1 MSLISIELLYFASIR
16 DVTGTGAE
24 KLEIPSG
31 SRIESLSDELTRKY
45 PELSAKLPHA
55 RWAVNEEFVDCQKEL
70 AEGDR
75 IAIIMPVSGGS
86 GEPEIAPPELLI
98 VELTNEVIDSSKLT
112 ERVTTAKCGAVCLFL
127 GTVREFTGDRQ
138 TFDLV
143 YEAYP
148 EMATKELEK
157 ILREATTR
165 WPIPRLGVI
174 HRLGLVP
181 LGEASIALTVATPHR
196 QASFDACS
204 WMMDEIKKRV
214 PIWKQEHWGDG
225 STEWVHPGTE
235 C

>member
-24 KLEIPSG
+24 KLKIPAG

-75 IAIIMPVSGGS
+75 VAIIMPVSGGS

-127 GTVREFTGDRQ
+127 GTVREFTGRQ
-138 TFDLV
+138 T
-143 YEAYP
+143 
-148 EMATKELEK
+148 
-157 ILREATTR
+157 
-165 WPIPRLGVI
+165 
-174 HRLGLVP
+174 
-181 LGEASIALTVATPHR
+181 S
-196 QASFDACS
+196 S
-204 WMMDEIKKRV
+204 
-214 PIWKQEHWGDG
+214 
-225 STEWVHPGTE
+225 
-235 C
+235 